1 MKLVLCALIIGLFLL
16 YIVRVCRRATEPAFA
31 VKGILTGEK
40 LNYMMSALAFGAK
53 KTQKGNGIGLHSL
66 RRILYAARKKA
77 GEALASEKYLHDC
90 DRIFLNDFYLI
101 E

>member
-16 YIVRVCRRATEPAFA
+16 YIVRVCRKATEPAFA

-66 RRILYAARKKA
+66 RRILYAARKTA
-77 GEALASEKYLHDC
+77 GEGAAKKKKLHD
-90 DRIFLNDFYLI
+90 FESNFFYY
-101 E
+101 